1 MVRMRRRLPARRRL
15 GRVARARAIRRL
27 RSKRRLHTARNP
39 VGHQFTRIAYS
50 QNALQ
55 FNAGVPTNTFG
66 AVVFKLSDLPNYQE
80 FTELYDLYKINK
92 VKYTIIP
99 KINSATL
106 NGSVQM
112 PIIHS
117 VIDSNDNTAFTTLAQ
132 MMENED
138 VKTTRGVVPHSRYF
152 TPKCQ
157 TKLYESLGTDGY
169 ATMRRNPFINTE
181 DPSVPHYALK
191 WAIENP
197 ISGGDAYWYADIR
210 IKFYLSFRE
219 VQ

>member
-1 MVRMRRRLPARRRL
+1 MVRRSRLPARRRL
-15 GRVARARAIRRL
+15 GRVARARMMRRL
-27 RSKRRLHTARNP
+27 RRKQRPTARTAL
-39 VGHQFTRIAYS
+39 GHQFTRIWYR

-55 FNAGVPTNTFG
+55 LTGAGGMTFG
-66 AVVFKLSDLPNYQE
+66 SITFALSDLPNYTE

-92 VKYTIIP
+92 VKVTFIP

-106 NGSVQM
+106 NGSAQM
-112 PIIHS
+112 PIVHS
-117 VIDSNDNTAFTTLAQ
+117 IVDSNDSTPPANLTEL
-132 MMENED
+132 MENED
-138 VKTTRGVVPHSRYF
+138 VKTTRGTSLHTRYF

-157 TKLYESLGTDGY
+157 TKLYESIATDGY
-169 ATMRRNPFINTE
+169 AVARRNPFINTA

-197 ISGGDAYWYADIR
+197 ITGGEAYWYCDIKV
-210 IKFYLSFRE
+210 KFYFSCRE